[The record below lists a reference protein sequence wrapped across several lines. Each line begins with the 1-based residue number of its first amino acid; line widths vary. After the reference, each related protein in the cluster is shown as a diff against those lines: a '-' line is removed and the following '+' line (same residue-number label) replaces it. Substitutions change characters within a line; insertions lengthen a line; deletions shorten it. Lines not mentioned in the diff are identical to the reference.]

1 VKQVFCFVGARVSVC
16 VHAEKNMKNCSS
28 ETDVIGVS
36 VLQYTGRP
44 TIEVVKIRLHF
55 SPLSYENEWQVG
67 RPQVAVQRYL
77 PFFSCYFF

>member
-1 VKQVFCFVGARVSVC
+1 
-16 VHAEKNMKNCSS
+16 MKNCSS

-44 TIEVVKIRLHF
+44 TLEVVKIMLHF
-55 SPLSYENEWQVG
+55 GLLSYENEWQEG

-77 PFFSCYFF
+77 PPF